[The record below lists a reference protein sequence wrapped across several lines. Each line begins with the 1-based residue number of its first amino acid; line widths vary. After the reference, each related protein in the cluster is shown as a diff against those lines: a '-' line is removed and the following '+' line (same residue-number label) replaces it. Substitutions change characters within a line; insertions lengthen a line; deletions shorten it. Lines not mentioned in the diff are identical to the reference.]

1 MDIQGV
7 QYIHLPFPVHLL
19 EPIGASKIN
28 FLDLFFVMQLRTPIK
43 AFLIVKFNV
52 MNQNR
57 YIQSNYARVSFTYLP

>member
-28 FLDLFFVMQLRTPIK
+28 FLDLFFVM
-43 AFLIVKFNV
+43 
-52 MNQNR
+52 
-57 YIQSNYARVSFTYLP
+57 